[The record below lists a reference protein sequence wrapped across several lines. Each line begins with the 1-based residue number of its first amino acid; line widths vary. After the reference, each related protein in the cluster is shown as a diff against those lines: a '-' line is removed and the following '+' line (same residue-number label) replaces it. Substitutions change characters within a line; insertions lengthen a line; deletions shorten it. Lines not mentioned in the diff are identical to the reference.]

1 MGREGGFMT
10 QTQKRL
16 RDAFALLERIDRTRE
31 ETHNPQFGENAEKLL
46 IGAHL
51 RDLEAEILLDPGA
64 LAPLLAPPRE
74 EE

>member
-1 MGREGGFMT
+1 MN

-16 RDAFALLERIDRTRE
+16 RDAFALLERIDTTRE
-31 ETHNPQFGENAEKLL
+31 ETRNPRFGENAEKLL

-51 RDLEAEILLDPGA
+51 RDLEAEILQDPGA